1 MILNSSIIRDFENI
15 LTPLWKSLMLLF
27 LIHRYSLMKG
37 FEAQASNAVLDF
49 TGDDDSQMRKK
60 KNLMRWDVKK
70 KKYVKAEQVNLI
82 VLSHI
87 LISEIANIIFCDWA
101 LMYRFEISITYRMTK
116 RKSRLKVV
124 YGFLLHIKVIA
135 TRNGNKEVDFP
146 ICKKIIH

>member
-1 MILNSSIIRDFENI
+1 
-15 LTPLWKSLMLLF
+15 
-27 LIHRYSLMKG
+27 MKG

-87 LISEIANIIFCDWA
+87 LISEIANIIFCD
-101 LMYRFEISITYRMTK
+101 
-116 RKSRLKVV
+116 
-124 YGFLLHIKVIA
+124 
-135 TRNGNKEVDFP
+135 
-146 ICKKIIH
+146 